1 MGNISFSFVMPAYK
15 AQFLHKAIESI
26 LNQTYRH
33 FELIVVDD
41 KSPDNLKEIVDVF
54 TDDRIVFK
62 SNSKNIGGE
71 DLIKN
76 WNHCIRFAKNDY
88 IILATDD
95 DMYEPD
101 FLSDATKL
109 IEKYPNVDLI
119 RSGVKRIDENE
130 NVLDIEFPLKEYM
143 TAREF
148 VLFYAK
154 GGTISCISNYI
165 FKRIALEKA
174 GGFIFLPRA
183 HYSDDATALALSI
196 NGVACIATNDTSF
209 RVSAINLSNRT
220 DISIV
225 KDQLNATEQYM
236 TWYRKH
242 IVFLNTQHND
252 FFQRA
257 CYGGYKAR
265 YIGMIANLTTKIPIS
280 RIFLTFHLIL
290 KNKHLFRK
298 EKYNL
303 LANYLIS
310 KL

>member
-1 MGNISFSFVMPAYK
+1 MNDISFSFVMPAYK
-15 AQFLHKAIESI
+15 SQFLHKAIESI

-41 KSPDNLKEIVDVF
+41 KSPDNLKEIVDDF
-54 TDDRIVFK
+54 TDDRIVYK
-62 SNSKNIGGE
+62 SNSKNIGGK

-76 WNHCIRFAKNDY
+76 WNHCIRFANNNY

-95 DMYEPD
+95 DTYEPD

-119 RSGVKRIDENE
+119 RSGVKKIDENE
-130 NVLDIEFPLKEYM
+130 NILDIEFPLKEYM

-165 FKRIALEKA
+165 FKRKALVKA
-174 GGFIFLPRA
+174 GGFISLPKA
-183 HYSDDATALALSI
+183 HYSDDATALALST
-196 NGVACIATNDTSF
+196 NGVACIATNNTSF

-220 DISIV
+220 DISVV

-242 IVFLNTQHND
+242 IAILDTQHND
-252 FFQRA
+252 YFQRA

-280 RIFLTFHLIL
+280 KLFLTFRVIL
-290 KNKHLFRK
+290 NNKHLFRK

-303 LANYLIS
+303 LAYYLIS